1 MSTSRRRSITEIL
14 NAGSTTATPPIAN
27 LQIVSP
33 VHYGCHPEPLIGR
46 GDGVLRYPTAG
57 PIVNESFLVNE
68 GWFGIHAFV
77 FRYWRVQEREFSVH
91 FQYTPEA
98 SPDDVIT
105 PKSWLAQ
112 PERFELLDDE
122 SECGR
127 CVRIYAFFTPRPRS
141 QPATLQTID
150 CNIPPAW
157 WMSRIW
163 QRPPSW
169 YGNGRGYPGSGSV
182 WVARTGARPPWLPAH
197 TLPPMSS
204 VWPDS
209 GPPFPFGKL
218 PIEIQELVCEEL
230 FSAIFE
236 GLERSSDKLDWPP
249 DRYLR
254 RTPAILLVSKAVS
267 DMALTVLYRQ
277 PLCLS
282 NGPRRDC
289 ATAVVS
295 SITHIV
301 SPTLLGN
308 LRFVELSHTGPV
320 RSTSLRNFLIMAIAV
335 VRIWTEHRMADMRRA
350 EAPFSGGREKTVLRR
365 TLKVDFSMAGVDG
378 GDRWKRVRRNAD
390 ELAVACAEL
399 TKRVVEPVTV
409 NIGANAI
416 KWHPHLWVK
425 GLIHSSD
432 LDDDFVSVFG

>member
-1 MSTSRRRSITEIL
+1 
-14 NAGSTTATPPIAN
+14 
-27 LQIVSP
+27 
-33 VHYGCHPEPLIGR
+33 
-46 GDGVLRYPTAG
+46 
-57 PIVNESFLVNE
+57 
-68 GWFGIHAFV
+68 
-77 FRYWRVQEREFSVH
+77 
-91 FQYTPEA
+91 
-98 SPDDVIT
+98 
-105 PKSWLAQ
+105 
-112 PERFELLDDE
+112 
-122 SECGR
+122 
-127 CVRIYAFFTPRPRS
+127 
-141 QPATLQTID
+141 
-150 CNIPPAW
+150 
-157 WMSRIW
+157 MSRIW

-218 PIEIQELVCEEL
+218 PIEIQELVCEAL
-230 FSAIFE
+230 FSAVFE

-308 LRFVELSHTGPV
+308 LRFVELSHAGPV

-365 TLKVDFSMAGVDG
+365 ILKVDFSMAGVDDG
-378 GDRWKRVRRNAD
+378 NRWKRVRRNAD

-399 TKRVVEPVTV
+399 TKRVVEPVKV
-409 NIGANAI
+409 NIGVNAI

-432 LDDDFVSVFG
+432 LDDNFVSVFG